1 MTPNPFA
8 ALLRSR
14 KFWLTILD
22 VVVSLTTYF
31 VAKYLNPEV
40 AKDVLTVVAS
50 LQPVFVT
57 IIAAIAY
64 EDAHKALP
72 EIQ

>member
-1 MTPNPFA
+1 MQPNPFT
-8 ALLRSR
+8 ALLHSR

-31 VAKYLNPEV
+31 VSKYFNPDV
-40 AKDVLTVVAS
+40 AKDVLMVIAS

-64 EDAHKALP
+64 EDANTQRP
-72 EIQ
+72 